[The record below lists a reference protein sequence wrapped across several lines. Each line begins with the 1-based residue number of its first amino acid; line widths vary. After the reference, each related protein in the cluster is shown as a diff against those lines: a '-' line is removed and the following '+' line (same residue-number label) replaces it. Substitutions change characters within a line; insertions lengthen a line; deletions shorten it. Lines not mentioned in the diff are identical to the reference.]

1 MITGTLLVQAIV
13 SGLLMGGI
21 YALVA
26 LSLALA
32 FGVLRVLNF
41 AHGDLLM
48 VGMYGAVVLH
58 RWLGLHPYWS
68 ILVLAVPML
77 LLGWAMFV
85 GLIRPVQQ
93 AGVLVQAQ
101 MTLGVSF
108 VIQSAALMIF
118 GADLLNIRTNLEMA
132 VLRVEGVVVSIPLA
146 IGFAVSLL
154 ISGVLSWAL
163 LGTDAGRRVRATA
176 QDPDMARLCG
186 VDVERTQRWV
196 FALSVALL
204 AGVAG
209 CLMTFTYVVPA
220 AGLQYSV
227 LALLVVMLGGL
238 GDLKGA
244 FLGGLLIGV
253 AEALAGVFL
262 NSAVGPA
269 VIYVLF
275 GLTLLFRPRGLF
287 GRGMEA

>member
-1 MITGTLLVQAIV
+1 VITGTLLVQAIV

>member
-1 MITGTLLVQAIV
+1 MINGTLLVQALL

-26 LSLALA
+26 LALALA

-48 VGMYGAVVLH
+48 VAMYGAVVLH

-68 ILVLAVPML
+68 ALVLVAPML
-77 LLGWAMFV
+77 LLGWSMYV
-85 GLIRPVQQ
+85 GLIRPVQR

-108 VIQSAALMIF
+108 VIQSATLMIF
-118 GADLLNIRTNLEMA
+118 GADLLNIPTDLEMA
-132 VLRVEGVVVSIPLA
+132 VIRVEGVVISIPLA
-146 IGFAVSLL
+146 IAFLVSLL
-154 ISGVLSWAL
+154 ISSALSWGL
-163 LGTDAGRRVRATA
+163 LGTDTGRRVRATA
-176 QDPDMARLCG
+176 QDQDMARLCG
-186 VDVERTQRWV
+186 INVERTQRWV
-196 FALSVALL
+196 FALSVVLL

-209 CLMTFTYVVPA
+209 CLMTFTYVVPTV
-220 AGLQYSV
+220 GLQYSI

-244 FLGGLLIGV
+244 FVGGLLIGV
-253 AEALAGVFL
+253 VEALAGVL
-262 NSAVGPA
+262 LSSAVAPA
-269 VIYVLF
+269 VVYVLF
-275 GLTLLFRPRGLF
+275 GLALLFRPRGLF
-287 GRGMEA
+287 NRGMEA

>member
-1 MITGTLLVQAIV
+1 MITGPLLVQAIV

-85 GLIRPVQQ
+85 GLIRPVQG

-118 GADLLNIRTNLEMA
+118 GADLFNIRTDLEMA

-196 FALSVALL
+196 FALSIALL

-209 CLMTFTYVVPA
+209 CLMTFTYVVPT

-262 NSAVGPA
+262 SSAVGPA

>member
-196 FALSVALL
+196 FALSIALL